1 MSSPRRC
8 VVLPNKKT
16 GNQVVLAVPGSLDEF
31 LRAAGDKLGMS
42 AKKAFTENG
51 ALLDD
56 VALIRDDEKVYISSG
71 EPFWK
76 SDSSHVR
83 MYKIA
88 VLGAGGVGKSCLSLR
103 YVKNA
108 LVDVYDPTIEDAFR
122 QQTVIDGNTCM
133 LDILDTAGQED
144 MKMLRRQWVQDRDGF
159 VLVYSIVDKRSFEE
173 LGSFLSLIRSM
184 KQKVTPMVIV
194 GNKSDMKD
202 QRTVQ
207 AADAEAL
214 ARQHGAKYIEASART
229 GECVVETFELLVRT
243 WNEIDG
249 ITPGNT
255 GKPDKSKKPAKSG
268 GGCSIL

>member
-1 MSSPRRC
+1 LVM
-8 VVLPNKKT
+8 
-16 GNQVVLAVPGSLDEF
+16 AVPGSLEEF
-31 LRAAGDKLGMS
+31 LRAAGEKLGVN

-56 VALIRDDEKVYISSG
+56 VALIRDDERVYISGG

-76 SDSSHVR
+76 SDSSHSR

-103 YVKNA
+103 YVTNA
-108 LVDVYDPTIEDAFR
+108 FVVVYDPTIEDAFR

-173 LGSFLSLIRSM
+173 LNSFLNLIKSM
-184 KQKVTPMVIV
+184 KTQKATPMVIV

-202 QRTVQ
+202 QRTVLQ
-207 AADAEAL
+207 ADAESL
-214 ARQHGAKYIEASART
+214 SRTNGSEYIEASART
-229 GECVVETFELLVRT
+229 GENVIETFELLVRT
-243 WNEIDG
+243 WNKIEG
-249 ITPGNT
+249 IAPNEGGDSALGGSSGSRGN
-255 GKPDKSKKPAKSG
+255 KSKGKGK
-268 GGCSIL
+268 CSLL